1 MGKSSSEN
9 LNKPSLFIH
18 IRPTQMFVQRTEKY
32 LYINVVIMKTF
43 ICIHWLT
50 ERNFIGSAGSAIRR
64 IGPQLTR
71 YSFNKIC
78 RALHFFENLILSDI
92 WMTHDTLRKR
102 QFSTQANMKEGNIK
116 NKGTQGKISFC
127 LSSKCFII
135 QYLSRF
141 QYRWRLNKC

>member
-1 MGKSSSEN
+1 MQAQQSEELDLSLHDIASIKSVE
-9 LNKPSLFIH
+9 L
-18 IRPTQMFVQRTEKY
+18 
-32 LYINVVIMKTF
+32 
-43 ICIHWLT
+43 
-50 ERNFIGSAGSAIRR
+50 
-64 IGPQLTR
+64 
-71 YSFNKIC
+71 
-78 RALHFFENLILSDI
+78 LHFFENLILSDI

-141 QYRWRLNKC
+141 